1 MKNVGTIIQARISS
15 TRLPGKVLKEL
26 PFNSGITCLEQVIRR
41 LKKSKKLKEII
52 IATTKDIED
61 NPIIDIAKKED
72 VKYSRGSKENVLSRY
87 YFAAK
92 ENNIDIIVRITSDC
106 PCIDADIT
114 DLTIDDHINK
124 MADYTTNSLI
134 RKYPHGLDVEVFN
147 FNALEKAYKNATK
160 DYEKEH
166 VTPYINRNPQKF
178 KINIVKA
185 SKELYA
191 PDIRI
196 TLDTEED
203 YALLCAVFDY
213 LYPQNKYF
221 NAYDIVNLFSQKPW
235 LKLINKKIIQKKIFN
250 TLEEELKEAI
260 KILDLQDLNKARDFL
275 KENLSR

>member
-1 MKNVGTIIQARISS
+1 MKNIGTIIQARTSS

-41 LKKSKKLKEII
+41 LKKSKKLNDII
-52 IATTKDIED
+52 IATTKDKED
-61 NPIIDIAKKED
+61 NEIVDIAKKEN
-72 VKYSRGSKENVLSRY
+72 VKYFRGSKENVLSRY

-92 ENNIDIIVRITSDC
+92 ENNIDLIVRITSDC

-114 DLTIDDHINK
+114 DLTIEDHINK
-124 MADYTTNSLI
+124 MVDYTTNSLV
-134 RKYPHGLDVEVFN
+134 RTYLHGLDVEVFN
-147 FNALEKAYKNATK
+147 FDALEKAYKNATK

-213 LYPQNKYF
+213 LYPKNKYF
-221 NAYDIVNLFSQKPW
+221 NAYDIVNFFNQKPW
-235 LKLINKKIIQKKIFN
+235 LKLINKKMIQKKIFN
-250 TLEEELKEAI
+250 TLEEELKEAK
-260 KILDLQDLNKARDFL
+260 KILDLQYLKKARDFIG
-275 KENLSR
+275 EYLSK